1 MTEKKATRVIC
12 AATKC
17 RKRLKGKQRRFC
29 STQCN
34 KRTWAATKAHNDKI
48 TEKPI
53 NNHLKLDD
61 GELSMVR
68 RGTHYDL
75 FCEKYAEDLA
85 DGTLTAKEVAID
97 IGTSPAQVSRM
108 MAAYKIDTKNAIA
121 AEDWEVNEAAL
132 AALENFSSFR
142 DKYFRTETG
151 EKYETAD
158 FHMNWINNIIDSIE
172 HGKELII
179 LSPPRHGKTE
189 LLIHFAVYQIMK
201 NPNIRIMWVG
211 GNEDIAKNAVS
222 AVLEHLDD
230 NERLQEDF
238 CPPGKNFKPNNRSGK
253 MWSQNQFTV
262 GTRTVPGIKS
272 PTMVAVGKGGKILSR
287 DCDLIIADDIEDHQT
302 TMQPGARE
310 NTRQWWTTTLSSRK
324 EEHTA
329 VVVIGSRQ
337 HHDDLYHH
345 LLANDSFEQI
355 VETAHDIECGIP
367 EHLPDEH
374 IDCMLW
380 PGKRTYKWL
389 NTRMQAA
396 ETTGGRQIFEMVYY
410 NQAFVEGTQIF
421 TMNMIDQCMRPDLV
435 IGQVPGNLHLV
446 AGLDPASSGY
456 QAAVLWGINAARGEL
471 YLVDIENRQGGGV
484 KHALQIMSDWLH
496 KYDLMH
502 WIIEENGFQ
511 TAIRQDD
518 KIKEFVLRS
527 GITMQGH
534 ITGNNKHDPMYGVGA
549 MANLFENQKIHLP
562 VGNSESQSKVNAY
575 RQQLLYFDGKPV
587 SKRNKEKTDIVMAG
601 WFPMKV
607 FRRMN
612 KEQLAGMGLD
622 YNPSYTDFGYSDYNE
637 APWG

>member
-1 MTEKKATRVIC
+1 MPEKSTRVIC
-12 AATKC
+12 AGSGCK
-17 RKRLKGKQRRFC
+17 KRLKGKQRKFC
-29 STQCN
+29 STTCN
-34 KRTWAATKAHNDKI
+34 KRTWAQSQNGEIK
-48 TEKPI
+48 EKPI
-53 NNHLKLDD
+53 NKEIKSDSGD
-61 GELSMVR
+61 STSVR
-68 RGTHYDL
+68 RGNFYDE
-75 FCEKYAEDLA
+75 FKEKYGEELA
-85 DGTLTAKEVAID
+85 AGTLTVGEIAQAL
-97 IGTSPAQVSRM
+97 GTTSATVSRM
-108 MAAYKIDTKNAIA
+108 AAAYKIDVKNEVA
-121 AEDWEVNEAAL
+121 AEDWEISDETKASL
-132 AALENFSSFR
+132 DNFSSFR
-142 DKYFRTETG
+142 NRYFATETG

-158 FHMNWINNIIDSIE
+158 FHENWIKNIIGAIE
-172 HGKELII
+172 GGKELII

-238 CPPGKNFKPNNRSGK
+238 CAPGKKFKPDNRSGK

-337 HHDDLYHH
+337 HSDDLYHH
-345 LLANDSFEQI
+345 LLANDSFDQI
-355 VETAHDIECGIP
+355 VETAHQMDCGIP
-367 EHLPDEH
+367 DHEVEEHV
-374 IDCMLW
+374 DCMLW
-380 PGKRTYKWL
+380 PGKRTFKWL

-396 ETTGGRQIFEMVYY
+396 ETTGGRKIFEMVYY

-435 IGQVPGNLHLV
+435 IGQVPGNLYLV

-456 QAAVLWGINAARGEL
+456 QAAVLWGINAPRGEL
-471 YLVDIENRQGGGV
+471 FLIDIENRQGGGV

-496 KYDLMH
+496 KYDLQH
-502 WIIEENGFQ
+502 WVIEENGFQ

-518 KIKEFVLRS
+518 KIKEFVLRG

-534 ITGNNKHDPMYGVGA
+534 VTGNNKHDPMYGVGS
-549 MANLFENQKIHLP
+549 MAGLFENQKIHLP
-562 VGNSESQSKVNAY
+562 VGDSESQAKVNAY

-587 SKRNKEKTDIVMAG
+587 SQRNKEKTDIVMAG

-622 YNPSYTDFGYSDYNE
+622 YEASYTDFGYTEYNE

>member
-1 MTEKKATRVIC
+1 MPNVIC
-12 AATKC
+12 AAPNCK
-17 RKRLKGKQRRFC
+17 KRLSGRQRKFC

-34 KRTWAATKAHNDKI
+34 KRTWAQTKRHNQKVE
-48 TEKPI
+48 EKPI
-53 NNHLKLDD
+53 NQEYKADEGD
-61 GELSMVR
+61 YASVR
-68 RGTHYDL
+68 RGKHYDEFRAL
-75 FCEKYAEDLA
+75 YADSLA
-85 DGTLTAKEVAID
+85 NGDINVAGVAAVLD
-97 IGTSPAQVSRM
+97 TSSATVSRM
-108 MAAYKIDTKNAIA
+108 LAAYKVDIRNEVA
-121 AEDWEVNEAAL
+121 AEGWELSDDTISN
-132 AALENFSSFR
+132 LENFSSFR
-142 DKYFRTETG
+142 SKYFATETG

-158 FHMNWINNIIDSIE
+158 FHENWISSILKAI
-172 HGKELII
+172 KEGNELLI

-222 AVLEHLDD
+222 SVLDHLEQ
-230 NERLQEDF
+230 NKRLQEDF
-238 CPPGKNFKPNNRSGK
+238 CPPGKNFKPDNRSGK
-253 MWSQNQFTV
+253 NWSQNQFTI

-337 HHDDLYHH
+337 HSDDLYHH
-345 LLANDSFEQI
+345 LLASDSFEAI
-355 VETAHDIECGIP
+355 VETAHKIECTIP
-367 EHLPDEH
+367 DHLIDEH
-374 IDCMLW
+374 EDCLLW
-380 PGKRTYKWL
+380 PSKRTMKWL
-389 NTRMQAA
+389 MSRQQAA
-396 ETTGGRQIFEMVYY
+396 ETTGGRQIYEMVYY

-421 TMNMIDQCMRPDLV
+421 NMDMIDQCMRTDLT
-435 IGQVPGNLHLV
+435 IGQIPGNLYLV

-456 QAAVLWGINAARGEL
+456 QAAVLWGVNAYRGEL
-471 YLVDIENRQGGGV
+471 FLIDIENRQGGGV
-484 KHALQIMSDWLH
+484 KHALQIMSDWFH
-496 KYDLMH
+496 KYDLAH

-511 TAIRQDD
+511 SAIRQDD
-518 KIKEFVLRS
+518 KIKEFVMRS

-534 ITGNNKHDPMYGVGA
+534 ITGKNKHDPMYGVGS
-549 MANLFENQKIHLP
+549 MANLFENKKIHLP
-562 VGNSESQSKVNAY
+562 TGNSESIAKVNAY
-575 RQQLLYFDGKPV
+575 RTQLLYFDGKPV
-587 SKRNKEKTDIVMAG
+587 SQRNKEKTDIVMAG

-612 KEQLAGMGLD
+612 KEQLAEMGLD
-622 YNPSYTDFGYSDYNE
+622 YDASFQGYDYDTTNE